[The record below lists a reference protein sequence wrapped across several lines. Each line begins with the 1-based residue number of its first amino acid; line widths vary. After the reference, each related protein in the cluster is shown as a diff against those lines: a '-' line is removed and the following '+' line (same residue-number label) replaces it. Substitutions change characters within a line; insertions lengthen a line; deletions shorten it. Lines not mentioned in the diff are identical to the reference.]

1 MERKK
6 WEGKGREIEKEGISM
21 SEYYRGR
28 KSREIPRKQK
38 SFDMEELPR
47 HIKKKSAEWSK
58 MGEKIGRR

>member
-21 SEYYRGR
+21 SKYYRGR
-28 KSREIPRKQK
+28 KVGKILMKQK

-47 HIKKKSAEWSK
+47 RGINKYTY
-58 MGEKIGRR
+58 

>member
-28 KSREIPRKQK
+28 KSREN
-38 SFDMEELPR
+38 SEETKEFW
-47 HIKKKSAEWSK
+47 HGGIT
-58 MGEKIGRR
+58 

>member
-47 HIKKKSAEWSK
+47 RGINKYTY
-58 MGEKIGRR
+58 

>member
-1 MERKK
+1 
-6 WEGKGREIEKEGISM
+6 M

-47 HIKKKSAEWSK
+47 RGINKYTY
-58 MGEKIGRR
+58 